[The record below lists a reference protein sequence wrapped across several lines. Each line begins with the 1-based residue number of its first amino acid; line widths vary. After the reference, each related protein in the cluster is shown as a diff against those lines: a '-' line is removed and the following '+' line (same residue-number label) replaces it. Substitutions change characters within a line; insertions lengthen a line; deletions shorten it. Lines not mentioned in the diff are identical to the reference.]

1 MKSFLLNFVLTVL
14 AGVGLAF
21 TASAQ
26 TVGGGSKGLM
36 VSQL

>member
-1 MKSFLLNFVLTVL
+1 MKKLLLNVILTVT
-14 AGVGLAF
+14 AGMGMVF

-26 TVGGGSKGLM
+26 NVGGGSKGLT